1 MTHLATNQTASKS
14 QNDGNAHKV
23 HVQLQNHDRHQRN
36 GGWDSDQIYFLLVCL
51 LDGEKNRS
59 TRNLGQG
66 KKQQQ
71 EKGERKKRNGTVA
84 LY

>member
-1 MTHLATNQTASKS
+1 MAWMTY
-14 QNDGNAHKV
+14 
-23 HVQLQNHDRHQRN
+23 LQNHDRHQRN
-36 GGWDSDQIYFLLVCL
+36 GGWDSDQIDFLLVCL